1 MDLQFLTDFAA
12 SSGLLAYY
20 EYVKPYLFSILTA
33 LYLLYRLYERTKHL
47 SQGDR
52 TAAVP
57 GSKVVDAISSQMFH
71 SMVDAGGAETKLIV
85 VDFYATWCGP
95 CVKAA
100 PIYEKLSVDYPDVLF
115 LEVNVDKLKD
125 VVSAYQVRAMPTFVL
140 VKGGKEVDR
149 LEGFSEPALKALLT
163 KHK

>member
-1 MDLQFLTDFAA
+1 
-12 SSGLLAYY
+12 
-20 EYVKPYLFSILTA
+20 
-33 LYLLYRLYERTKHL
+33 
-47 SQGDR
+47 
-52 TAAVP
+52 
-57 GSKVVDAISSQMFH
+57 
-71 SMVDAGGAETKLIV
+71 MVDAGGAETKLIV